1 MTKGECRPWGIELHG
16 GAKEEVRGNGQPDDR
31 HYIPRR
37 FGEAFKVCG
46 TKETR
51 RLGEVPR
58 LMNLLQVEAF
68 AGGS

>member
-1 MTKGECRPWGIELHG
+1 MTEGECRPWGIELHG
-16 GAKEEVRGNGQPDDR
+16 GPKEEVRGDGQPDDR
-31 HYIPRR
+31 HYIPCR

-46 TKETR
+46 AKETR

-58 LMNLLQVEAF
+58 LMDLLQVEAF